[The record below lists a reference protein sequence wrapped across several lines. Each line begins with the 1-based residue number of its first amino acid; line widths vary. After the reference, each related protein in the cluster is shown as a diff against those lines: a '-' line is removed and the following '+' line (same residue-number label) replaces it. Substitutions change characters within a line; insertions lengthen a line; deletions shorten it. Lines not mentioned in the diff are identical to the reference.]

1 MKPEWK
7 HVYLIEYSNKVIEVD
22 RPTGAKREIIIKPLE
37 KPFDREVCYSGG
49 RITYRRK
56 EQ

>member
-7 HVYLIEYSNKVIEVD
+7 HVYLIEYSNKVFEVD

-37 KPFDREVCYSGG
+37 KPFDRDEASGG